1 MHEAMTA
8 EAMATRIKEFA
19 PALGD
24 ISVERSVSGNAI
36 ITFSNFVGS
45 EPLKLGLNLE
55 SQYFVPLKSWTKLG
69 SLEVEAE
76 IGFQLAP
83 AMIYIS
89 ADGTL
94 QQLTAAC
101 DVVPLA
107 GMNLVG
113 FAEHLLALYRFW
125 FVSPAFRGRARSYL
139 SA

>member
-1 MHEAMTA
+1 MQEAMTT

-19 PALGD
+19 PALND
-24 ISVERSVSGNAI
+24 ISVERSPSGNAI
-36 ITFSNFVGS
+36 ITFNNFVGS
-45 EPLKLGLNLE
+45 EPLRLGLNLA

-69 SLEVEAE
+69 QLEVEAE

-83 AMIYIS
+83 AMVYIA

-94 QQLTAAC
+94 QQLTVASN
-101 DVVPLA
+101 VVPLT

-125 FVSPAFRGRARSYL
+125 FTSPAFRSRANAYL